1 MPATRGLL
9 PRLNE
14 LAQIGAN
21 DGGITRPLFTKPDF
35 EARKLF
41 VTWAHG
47 SGFALAQDVVGNIF
61 ARRPGR
67 RTSERRRPILL
78 GSHLDTVQGGGA
90 YDGAYG
96 VVAALC
102 VLDALDAAGTE
113 TEHPIEAVAWA
124 GEEGSRFPLGCL
136 GSGVYAGTNALADV
150 ERLVS
155 DDGESFVTARD
166 SSSGLL
172 RGIEPRG
179 VFPVPA
185 AYLELHIEQGPLLEQ
200 ATESLGVVTAIAGA
214 RRLRVEIVGARGHA
228 GTVPMADRKDALCAA
243 AEIVLAM
250 ESAAREI
257 GDCVATVG
265 RLDVEPNET
274 NVIPGVV
281 TFRIDLRSVDDARL
295 ERLDLVLQSVCDS
308 VAKRRGVT
316 ASLSSLERR
325 NAVPMDARL
334 RTIVHAAIVAAG
346 GKAIDVPSGAGH
358 DAMCL
363 AAISPTAMLFVPSA
377 GGHSHAQNELT
388 TPTDLER
395 GLAMLTRATLDI
407 DRALAKDLA

>member
-14 LAQIGAN
+14 LAQIGAS
-21 DGGITRPLFTKPDF
+21 DGGITRPLFTKADF

-47 SGFALAQDVVGNIF
+47 SGFALAQDVVGNLF

-102 VLDALDAAGTE
+102 VLDALDAAGAE

-136 GSGVYAGTNALADV
+136 GSGVYAGTNPLADV

-155 DDGESFVTARD
+155 DDGDTFVSARD

-172 RGIEPRG
+172 RGIEPRS
-179 VFPVPA
+179 VYPVPA
-185 AYLELHIEQGPLLEQ
+185 AYLELHVEQGPLLEQ
-200 ATESLGVVTAIAGA
+200 ATETLGVVTAIAGA
-214 RRLRVEIVGARGHA
+214 RRLRVEIVGERGHA
-228 GTVPMADRKDALCAA
+228 GTVPMADRKDALSAA

-257 GDCVATVG
+257 GECVATVG
-265 RLDVEPNET
+265 RFEIDPNET
-274 NVIPGVV
+274 NVIPGGA
-281 TFRIDLRSVDDARL
+281 TFRIDLRSIDDARL
-295 ERLDLVLQSVCDS
+295 ERLELVLQSVSDS

-316 ASLSSLERR
+316 ATLNSLERR
-325 NAVPMDARL
+325 AAVPMDARL
-334 RTIVHAAIVAAG
+334 RTIVHAAISGVG

-363 AAISPTAMLFVPSA
+363 AAIAPTAMLFVPSA
-377 GGHSHAQNELT
+377 GGRSHAANELT
-388 TPTDLER
+388 SPADLER
-395 GLAMLTRATLDI
+395 GLAMLTRAALDV
-407 DRALAKDLA
+407 DRALAKDLT